1 MQRQICENQQVLRHC
16 ASHKAILEQEKRG
29 DVNYLNM
36 INQYEPRDM
45 VQIRMTEERIWG
57 LHANILRLEGEIY
70 VCQQNIFYWEQH
82 INLHLN
88 YQ

>member
-36 INQYEPRDM
+36 INQNEPRDM
-45 VQIRMTEERIWG
+45 VQIRMTEERI
-57 LHANILRLEGEIY
+57 
-70 VCQQNIFYWEQH
+70 
-82 INLHLN
+82 
-88 YQ
+88 